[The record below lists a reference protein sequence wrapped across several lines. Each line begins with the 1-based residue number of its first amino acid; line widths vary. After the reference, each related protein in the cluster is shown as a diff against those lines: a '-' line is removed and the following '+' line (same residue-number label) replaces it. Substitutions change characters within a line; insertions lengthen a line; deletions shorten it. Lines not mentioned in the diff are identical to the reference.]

1 MGSVQDQSSRPTSDA
16 PKRNYF
22 YDLFS
27 RGEQEESPDVVTG
40 MFHVLSIDVYALL
53 DFSAT
58 LLFLTPLV
66 YNKFD
71 DLHDILIEPFS
82 LTTRKVTPLWL
93 RESLGVVLYLF
104 SIELHAWIW

>member
-40 MFHVLSIDVYALL
+40 MLQVLSIDGYGLL
-53 DFSAT
+53 DPGA
-58 LLFLTPLV
+58 
-66 YNKFD
+66 
-71 DLHDILIEPFS
+71 ILSF
-82 LTTRKVTPLWL
+82 VTPL
-93 RESLGVVLYLF
+93 
-104 SIELHAWIW
+104 IP